1 MEAHDGAQLAVG
13 LCSSVPKKPFCHL
26 QVLYQVFN
34 GVRPAMP
41 DNLPAGYRALIQA
54 CWQRDPERRPS
65 FAEVHCQLSAM
76 HAALPPCPRPD
87 QAHAPK

>member
-1 MEAHDGAQLAVG
+1 M
-13 LCSSVPKKPFCHL
+13 
-26 QVLYQVFN
+26 FN

-41 DNLPAGYRALIQA
+41 DNLPAAYRALIQA

-76 HAALPPCPRPD
+76 HAALPPCQRPD
-87 QAHAPK
+87 LAPVPK